1 MNTPPPMNDDDLM
14 KLARRRVGLK
24 LGFAIHATVFVLV
37 NLLLAAIDYR
47 SGARGWHLWP
57 MGWWGLGLAIHGLV
71 TLLSLRGEGLRE
83 RLVRK
88 EMDRLRQQQPPGG
101 GR

>member
-1 MNTPPPMNDDDLM
+1 MNTPLPMNDDELL
-14 KLARRRVGLK
+14 KQAQRRVGLK
-24 LGFAIHATVFVLV
+24 MGFAIHATVYVLV
-37 NLLLAAIDYR
+37 NILLAFIDYR
-47 SGARGWHLWP
+47 GGARGWHLWP

-83 RLVRK
+83 RLVRQ
-88 EMDRLRQQQPPGG
+88 ELERLRQQQPGS